1 LTEVTWDLLVGKD
14 APPPAQ
20 SPIRISAGARF
31 AIREDSPFA
40 LQGIV
45 EVSPSSRP
53 IVDAGQPLVPVEP
66 RFGAMISL
74 LIRIGAPAGR
84 VLLQEPEAAPAVEA
98 IPALVLRGRV
108 LDEEH
113 QGISGA
119 NLTLTTTKGE
129 GEGKRAVSDTEGGFE
144 LPGLEPGE
152 ADLAIEAEGR
162 ATSHLHVVISAGDI
176 PPIEA
181 NLSLKLPEGQ
191 IRGVVRN
198 LTGKPIAASIRV
210 EPLGLEVSSDGQG
223 SFRVDVPPGRYDVVL
238 RAKGYAEQRRNVVV
252 DRDGVVLLNVDLRGS
267 Q

>member
-1 LTEVTWDLLVGKD
+1 L
-14 APPPAQ
+14 
-20 SPIRISAGARF
+20 
-31 AIREDSPFA
+31 A

-45 EVSPSSRP
+45 EASPSSRP
-53 IVDAGQPLVPVEP
+53 SVDAGQPLVPVEP
-66 RFGAMISL
+66 RFGVVISL

-84 VLLQEPEAAPAVEA
+84 VLLQEPEGAPRVDASSD
-98 IPALVLRGRV
+98 LVLRGRV

-113 QGISGA
+113 RGLSGA

-129 GEGKRAVSDTEGGFE
+129 GKRAVSDTEGAFQ

-152 ADLAIEAEGR
+152 ADLAIEAEGH

-181 NLSLKLPEGQ
+181 SLSLKLPEGQ
-191 IRGVVRN
+191 IRGIVRD

-210 EPLGLEVSSDGQG
+210 EPLELEVSSDGQG

-238 RAKGYAEQRRNVVV
+238 RAKGYAEQRRKVIV